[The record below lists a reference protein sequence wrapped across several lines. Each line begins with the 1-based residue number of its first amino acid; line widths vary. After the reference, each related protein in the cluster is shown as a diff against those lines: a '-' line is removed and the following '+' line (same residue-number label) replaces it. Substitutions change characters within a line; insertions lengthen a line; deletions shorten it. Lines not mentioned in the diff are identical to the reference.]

1 MIITT
6 GSKVKDLN
14 GNTYLLVEDIGQGG
28 FGCVYKAT
36 RESDGKEFAVKTLLH
51 SFADSEAVFAFQ
63 NEISSAEK
71 IKGENIISYEYIH
84 NGETFADLPPY
95 IIMEY
100 AKGGTLKQ
108 QLQQRK
114 ETDCPYEKNEL
125 ISIYKQLI
133 NGMKIINSKLV
144 HRDIKPENILIQN
157 GELKISDFGLAKVA
171 TEATRSL
178 SLKGYGTL
186 PYTAPEAWNNGKNT
200 IQMDIY
206 SMGIVFFELATLEY
220 PYAIKAETIEDY
232 KKAHL
237 FSAVKSVD
245 LLKKRTSP
253 VISSIILRML
263 EKPTQRRFSNWDEIE
278 EQLSKETIDDS
289 AVTDIV
295 MATIST
301 RLQRETEKQKKIA
314 KEQQEKEEKDTFCQL
329 VRSQFEAM
337 VLEPI
342 KQFQLQYDS
351 QNSSVDKCRYHYN
364 VFSQDKFQAKLEIPA
379 IADISI
385 KCKVILPNSEMREM
399 SRYGYGGSYIV
410 NYTPKL
416 QGKDIIGWVEIE
428 NRDEYGFNLLLV
440 KTDGLYGD
448 WLILN
453 NENNLSRFSTN
464 CREMPEPFAFSIDSL
479 SEALKSIE
487 CTSMYSSTP
496 IEYTEKEFLTFFSKL
511 LK

>member
-1 MIITT
+1 MIITV

-36 RESDGKEFAVKTLLH
+36 RENDGKEFAVKTLLH
-51 SFADSEAVFAFQ
+51 SFADSESVFAFK
-63 NEISSAEK
+63 NEIVSAEK

-84 NGETFADLPPY
+84 NGEAFADLPPY

-108 QLQQRK
+108 QLKQRK
-114 ETDCPYEKNEL
+114 EADCPYEKNEL

-133 NGMKIINSKLV
+133 NGMKTINSQLV

-157 GELKISDFGLAKVA
+157 GELKISDFGLAKMA

-186 PYTAPEAWNNGKNT
+186 PYIAPEAWNNEKNT

-206 SMGIVFFELATLEY
+206 SMGIVFFELAALEY
-220 PYAIKAETIEDY
+220 PYTIKAETIEDY

-237 FSAVKSVD
+237 FSAIKSID

-253 VISSIILRML
+253 VISSMILRML
-263 EKPTQRRFSNWDEIE
+263 EKPVQRRFNNWDEIE
-278 EQLSKETIDDS
+278 EQLNKENIDES

-301 RLQRETEKQKKIA
+301 KIQRETERQKQIA
-314 KEQQEKEEKDTFCQL
+314 KKQQEKEEKETFCQL
-329 VRSQFEAM
+329 VKSQFEAV

-351 QNSSVDKCRYHYN
+351 KNSSVDKCRFHYN
-364 VFSQDKFQAKLEIPA
+364 DSSLEKFQAKLEIPT

-385 KCKVILPNSEMREM
+385 KCKVVLPDSETREVAG
-399 SRYGYGGSYIV
+399 YGYGGSYKV
-410 NYTPKL
+410 SYTPKL
-416 QGKDIIGWVEIE
+416 HGKE
-428 NRDEYGFNLLLV
+428 
-440 KTDGLYGD
+440 LY
-448 WLILN
+448 LN
-453 NENNLSRFSTN
+453 
-464 CREMPEPFAFSIDSL
+464 
-479 SEALKSIE
+479 
-487 CTSMYSSTP
+487 
-496 IEYTEKEFLTFFSKL
+496 EFWSFQP
-511 LK
+511 

>member
-1 MIITT
+1 MIITI
-6 GSKVKDLN
+6 GSKVKDLK

-51 SFADSEAVFAFQ
+51 SFADSESVFAFK
-63 NEISSAEK
+63 NEIASAEK

-108 QLQQRK
+108 QLQERK
-114 ETDCPYEKNEL
+114 EANCPYEKNEL

-133 NGMKIINSKLV
+133 NGMKIINSQLV
-144 HRDIKPENILIQN
+144 HRDIKPENILIKN
-157 GELKISDFGLAKVA
+157 GELKISDFGLAKMA

-186 PYTAPEAWNNGKNT
+186 PYIAPEAWNNGKNT

-237 FSAVKSVD
+237 FTAVKSIDV
-245 LLKKRTSP
+245 LKKRTSP
-253 VISSIILRML
+253 VISSVILRML
-263 EKPTQRRFSNWDEIE
+263 EKPTQRRFNNWAEIE
-278 EQLSKETIDDS
+278 EQLSKETIDES
-289 AVTDIV
+289 SVTDIV

-301 RLQRETEKQKKIA
+301 KLQRETERQKQIA
-314 KEQQEKEEKDTFCQL
+314 KEQQEKEEKETFCQL
-329 VRSQFEAM
+329 VKAQFEAM

-342 KQFQLQYDS
+342 KRFQLQYDS
-351 QNSSVDKCRYHYN
+351 QNSSVDKCRFHYN
-364 VFSQDKFQAKLEIPA
+364 DFSLEKFQVKLEVPT

-385 KCKVILPNSEMREM
+385 KCKVILPNSETREV
-399 SRYGYGGSYIV
+399 SRCGYGGSYKI

-416 QGKDIIGWVEIE
+416 HGKDIIGWVEIE
-428 NRDEYGFNLLLV
+428 NRDEYGFNLVLV

-448 WLILN
+448 WFILN
-453 NENNLSRFSTN
+453 NENNFSRLSTKY
-464 CREMPEPFAFSIDSL
+464 RELPEPFAFPIESL
-479 SEALKSIE
+479 TEAIKSIE